1 MTYCVA
7 MKLDAGLVFA
17 SDSRTN
23 AGIDHI
29 SRFEKMRVFE
39 APGDRVIVTLSAGN
53 LSVTQNT
60 LNLLE
65 RRNLEGGSGPT
76 LMTAASM
83 VDVAGLIGQTMREV
97 RQRDAE
103 HLRQSNIDASATFI
117 VGGQLADEPP
127 RLFLVYAEGNFI
139 EASTDTPYFQSGE
152 IKYGKPVIDRVLR
165 HDLSLDDSV
174 KLTLVSFDSTM
185 RSNVSVGLP
194 IDLLVYETGSLAVAL
209 ERRIEEGD
217 AYFRELGRYWNE
229 GLKQA
234 FAQTPG
240 PEWLD
245 APAGEE
251 TPG

>member
-29 SRFEKMRVFE
+29 SRFEKTRVFE
-39 APGDRVIVTLSAGN
+39 APGERVIVTLSAGN

-60 LNLLE
+60 LHLLE
-65 RRNLEGGSGPT
+65 RRIQEDAQAT
-76 LMTAASM
+76 LMSVPSM
-83 VDVAGLIGQTMREV
+83 VDVAGMIGATMREV

-117 VGGQLADEPP
+117 VGGQVAGEAP
-127 RLFLVYAEGNFI
+127 RLFLVYTEGNFI

-165 HDLSLDDSV
+165 SDLSLDDAL

-194 IDLLVYETGSLAVAL
+194 IDVLVYETDSLAVAL
-209 ERRIEEGD
+209 EKRIEEGD

-245 APAGEE
+245 APSE
-251 TPG
+251 